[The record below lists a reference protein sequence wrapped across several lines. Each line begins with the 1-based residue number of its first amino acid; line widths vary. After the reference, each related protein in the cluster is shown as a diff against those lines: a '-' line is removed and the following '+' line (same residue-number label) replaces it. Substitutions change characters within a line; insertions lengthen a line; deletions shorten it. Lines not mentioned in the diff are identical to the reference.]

1 MKTNLTAMAIIA
13 VALAA
18 CATPETGTAMPDNAR
33 QHHSINYV
41 EFPLSDVEATKVF
54 YGEVFGWTFQDFG
67 PDYLSIVGAGV
78 DGGFNREAA
87 PARMGHGALIVL
99 YSNDI
104 EATRRS
110 VGDAGAEVS
119 KEIYDFPG
127 GRRFHFVDPNGSE
140 VAVWS
145 E

>member
-1 MKTNLTAMAIIA
+1 MIITA

-18 CATPETGTAMPDNAR
+18 CATPETGTAMPDNPR

-41 EFPLSDVEATKVF
+41 EFPLDDVEATKAF
-54 YGEVFGWTFQDFG
+54 YGEAFGWTFQDFG

-87 PARMGHGALIVL
+87 PAPMGHGALIIL